1 MGRRTADL
9 CSTLLGVRRRWAA
22 SVKYPSSM
30 KYGSCLEALSTS
42 CSALFNSLFNPLFHY
57 LFPG

>member
-1 MGRRTADL
+1 L